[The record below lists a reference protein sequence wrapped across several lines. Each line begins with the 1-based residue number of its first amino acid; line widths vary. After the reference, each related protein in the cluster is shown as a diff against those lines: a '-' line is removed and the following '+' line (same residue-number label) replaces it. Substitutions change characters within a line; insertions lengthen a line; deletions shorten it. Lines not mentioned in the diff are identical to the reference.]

1 MRCGSITSGCLQF
14 GNAPKRDSTV
24 RSFPIYSE
32 DLNVFKVFTLPNG
45 QRIRFETSFG
55 NLFNRTLFGEPAN
68 NWSAANFGQVFSQ
81 ANSPRSIQMALR
93 YDF

>member
-1 MRCGSITSGCLQF
+1 M
-14 GNAPKRDSTV
+14 
-24 RSFPIYSE
+24 
-32 DLNVFKVFTLPNG
+32 
-45 QRIRFETSFG
+45 FG